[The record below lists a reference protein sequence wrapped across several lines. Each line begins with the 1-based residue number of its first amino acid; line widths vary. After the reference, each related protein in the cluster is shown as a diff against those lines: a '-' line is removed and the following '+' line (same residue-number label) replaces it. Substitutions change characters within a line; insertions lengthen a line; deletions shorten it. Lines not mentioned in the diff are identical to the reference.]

1 MSPAKPSPT
10 PNTQIAN
17 LRFVVYGHDWR
28 LVPSP
33 GLSFPRDLDWV
44 VSRGPSSPKS
54 QGANSSVTPSLA
66 PPPPQSRIALDPGR
80 RVRCGASPLRVLT
93 ARRGHALPRRSCFW
107 VVTDVSTG
115 TRTGGSSSLRSSRGD
130 TRRPRGGQSSWEMS
144 PSCSPGRL
152 PPACS
157 GCSHRGCGVSFR
169 RDSGKSENI
178 LPRSRPRSPG
188 SLSRVDKR
196 GTGSDP

>member
-1 MSPAKPSPT
+1 MGKTGSCALNGDTPRYLPFVMSPAKPSPT

-66 PPPPQSRIALDPGR
+66 PPPPQSRFALGPGR
-80 RVRCGASPLRVLT
+80 SARCGASPLRVLT

-115 TRTGGSSSLRSSRGD
+115 TRTGGSSSPRSSRGD

-152 PPACS
+152 P
-157 GCSHRGCGVSFR
+157 
-169 RDSGKSENI
+169 
-178 LPRSRPRSPG
+178 LPLQRLLSPRVWSVIQAG
-188 SLSRVDKR
+188 L
-196 GTGSDP
+196 GQI